1 MKQDVIDFFTNELG
15 LEPDDI
21 GPLYESF
28 VGSFGEVAR
37 DLRNASPT
45 DETELRRITHAI
57 IGFSQNVGAL
67 DLFEAAK
74 TLNAAAKAGDASACH
89 AGMARILALYDDYA
103 K

>member
-1 MKQDVIDFFTNELG
+1 MKQDVYDFFSRELG
-15 LEPDDI
+15 LGADEI
-21 GPLYESF
+21 GPLYETFVDSF
-28 VGSFGEVAR
+28 SEVAGE
-37 DLRNASPT
+37 LRGTQPT
-45 DETELRRITHAI
+45 DEAGLRRITHAI

-74 TLNAAAKAGDASACH
+74 TLNAAAKAGDAAACQ